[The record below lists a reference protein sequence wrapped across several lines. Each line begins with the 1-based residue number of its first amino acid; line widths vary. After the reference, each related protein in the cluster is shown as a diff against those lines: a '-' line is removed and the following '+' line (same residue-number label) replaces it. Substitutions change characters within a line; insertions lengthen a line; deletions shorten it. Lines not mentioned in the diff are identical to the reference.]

1 MVDDGALMFEVTG
14 ASSRSAAIDVQSI
27 DRANARVQT
36 GPHGHRDLEVLY
48 FRSGSGTQLLMGRE
62 WPVNSGDVVLIP
74 PRAIHDV
81 STVVDASGWAV
92 EFRPPP
98 SKGSPGSGSRCS
110 CGGRTRCSARSSPR
124 RLRWRPDCS
133 GSTRPTGRVAE
144 NLLEGWQ
151 REHRGR
157 RRGAGSGG
165 PGIYLL
171 LLLIEVARVAGNVEN
186 ELRYRHEPILADTFG
201 VIEAH
206 FAEDLSTRD
215 VAESVGMSP
224 GHLTTLV
231 RQRTGKTVGDWITN
245 AG

>member
-14 ASSRSAAIDVQSI
+14 ASSRSAAIDAQSI

-92 EFRPPP
+92 EFRATALEGVTGVGQSLQLWRSNPLL
-98 SKGSPGSGSRCS
+98 
-110 CGGRTRCSARSSPR
+110 SAFLAAEAQVEAGLFRVDEADRPR
-124 RLRWRPDCS
+124 W
-133 GSTRPTGRVAE
+133 E
-144 NLLEGWQ
+144 NLLEG
-151 REHRGR
+151 RSESIADA
-157 RRGAGSGG
+157 GAEQDQAVRA
-165 PGIYLL
+165 YLL

-224 GHLTTLV
+224 GHLTTLGHASA
-231 RQRTGKTVGDWITN
+231 RERRWATGSPN